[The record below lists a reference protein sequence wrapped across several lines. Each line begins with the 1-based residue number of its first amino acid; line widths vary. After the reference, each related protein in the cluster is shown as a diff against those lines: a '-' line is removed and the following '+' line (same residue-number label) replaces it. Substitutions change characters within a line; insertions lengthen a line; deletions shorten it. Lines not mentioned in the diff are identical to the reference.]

1 MVGWQTAKPIDIK
14 ARVRTTRTSLG
25 THSLSLLLQN
35 RISLHKMPGNP
46 FVTMVQRDELCA
58 CPWSGLLI
66 HPGGDNDIHS
76 SGFPVMAGEIVFAFG
91 SWRDTLVTYL

>member
-1 MVGWQTAKPIDIK
+1 
-14 ARVRTTRTSLG
+14 
-25 THSLSLLLQN
+25 
-35 RISLHKMPGNP
+35 
-46 FVTMVQRDELCA
+46 MVQRDELCA

>member
-1 MVGWQTAKPIDIK
+1 MTLKLGFELLKHPWAL
-14 ARVRTTRTSLG
+14 SL
-25 THSLSLLLQN
+25 SLSLLLQN
-35 RISLHKMPGNP
+35 RTSLYKMPGNP

-76 SGFPVMAGEIVFAFG
+76 GGFPVMAGEIVFAFG